1 MGLICKLFQ
10 LFRFAAVVFNEI
22 MFFTDIMGKVIQ
34 LFHQL
39 IRFRKIQA
47 N

>member
-1 MGLICKLFQ
+1 MGLVCKLFQ
-10 LFRFAAVVFNEI
+10 LFRFAAVVFDEI

-39 IRFRKIQA
+39 IGFRKIQA